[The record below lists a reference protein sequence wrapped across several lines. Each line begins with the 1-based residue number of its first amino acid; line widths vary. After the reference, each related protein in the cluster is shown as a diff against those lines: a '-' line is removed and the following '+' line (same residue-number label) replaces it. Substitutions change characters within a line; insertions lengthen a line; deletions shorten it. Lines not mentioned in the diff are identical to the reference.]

1 MMILKKNIGYTES
14 VIRVVIGSLIVVAG
28 LYVDSYLGLIG
39 LIPVISGAVSFCPLY
54 RFLNLSTMN
63 PTLEREN

>member
-1 MMILKKNIGYTES
+1 MILKKNIGYTES

>member
-1 MMILKKNIGYTES
+1 MILKKNIGYTES

-28 LYVDSYLGLIG
+28 LYFDSYLGLIG